1 MDNDIELSVAINL
14 IERKIA
20 NLNIKMVDNP
30 NEEIKKELDKYLTL
44 KKEIYSGNVSRIKE
58 IINCEED

>member
-30 NEEIKKELDKYLTL
+30 SEETKKKLDKYLTL